1 MSYLIDTDL
10 IIDGLHAVASALALL
25 EDLAPSGLAVSILS
39 LGELYEGAYH
49 TPDPESHRQGVDL
62 FLHGYRL
69 VGLDQ
74 STMVR
79 FARERAELRRQG
91 LMIPDFDLLIAA
103 TALTHQLTLV
113 TRNTRHFQ
121 RIPDLQ
127 IHQ

>member
-10 IIDGLHAVASALALL
+10 IIDGLHGAASALALL
-25 EDLAPSGLAVSILS
+25 EELAPSGLALSILS

-49 TPDPESHRQGVDL
+49 TPDPEAHRHDVDR
-62 FLHGYRL
+62 FLQGYRL
-69 VGLDQ
+69 VELDRP
-74 STMVR
+74 TMAR
-79 FARERAELRRQG
+79 FAHERAELRRQG